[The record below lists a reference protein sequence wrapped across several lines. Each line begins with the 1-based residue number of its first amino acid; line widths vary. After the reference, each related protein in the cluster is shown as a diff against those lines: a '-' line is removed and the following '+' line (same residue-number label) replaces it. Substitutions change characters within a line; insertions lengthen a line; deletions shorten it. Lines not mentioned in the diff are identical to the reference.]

1 MRFVDEYRNREAALK
16 IAGQIARMVTRPW
29 SIMEICGGQTHAI
42 LRFGI
47 DQLLPEGVGLLHG
60 PGCPVCVTAIETIDR
75 AIALAA
81 RPGVTFCTYGDML
94 RVPGSRG
101 DLWGAKAAG
110 GDVRLVY
117 SPLDAL
123 RLARENPGR
132 EIVFFAIG
140 FETTAPAS
148 AAAAIQARREGLR
161 NFSLLAAHVLVP
173 PALDAILADPAARV
187 QGILAAGHVCTVT
200 GWRAYE
206 PLSARR
212 RVPIVVTGFE
222 PIDLLRG
229 IRQCI
234 AQLEAGRCE
243 VENAY
248 ERAVRPDGNG
258 AARRLVEEVFEVTDR
273 RWRGMGVIAQSGL
286 ALNAAYAGFDAE
298 RRFELTGA
306 PARESGECLSGAVL
320 RGTIKPSDCPA
331 FGVRCTP
338 DRPLGATMVSSEG
351 ACAAYF
357 KYARPHA

>member
-1 MRFVDEYRNREAALK
+1 MRFLDEYRNRDAALK
-16 IAGQIARMVTRPW
+16 LAGEIARIVTRPW

-47 DQLLPEGVGLLHG
+47 DQLIPAGVALLHG
-60 PGCPVCVTAIETIDR
+60 PGCPVCVTAIETIDA
-75 AIALAA
+75 AIKLAS
-81 RPGVTFCTYGDML
+81 RPNIIFCSYGDML

-101 DLWGAKAAG
+101 DLIGARAAG

-123 RLARENPGR
+123 RIARENTRR

-148 AAAAIQARREGLR
+148 AAAAIQARRENLA
-161 NFSLLAAHVLVP
+161 NFSMLVAHVLVP
-173 PALDAILADPAARV
+173 PALEAILSDPAAGV

-200 GWRAYE
+200 GWRLYE
-206 PLSARR
+206 PIAARR

-229 IRQCI
+229 IHRCA
-234 AQLEAGRCE
+234 AQLEAGRFE

-248 ERAVRPDGNG
+248 ERAVRPDGNP
-258 AARRLVEEVFEVTDR
+258 AARHMIDEVFEVTDR
-273 RWRGMGVIAQSGL
+273 RWRGMGAIPSSGL
-286 ALNAAYAGFDAE
+286 ALNDAYSGFDAG
-298 RRFELTGA
+298 RRFELRIA
-306 PARESGECLSGAVL
+306 PSTESDACMSGAIL
-320 RGTIKPSDCPA
+320 RGAAKPSECPA
-331 FGVRCTP
+331 FGGSCTP
-338 DRPLGATMVSSEG
+338 DHPLGATMVSSEG

-357 KYARPHA
+357 KYARSNA